1 MGGSLPRTYP
11 YSESYCAFYFLT
23 SITPSVEECK
33 LSNHPFIH
41 QSLLDFSLFS
51 PYSTSAIPSQK
62 NYKIS
67 FVFLSARREETTH
80 TIMVC
85 WLKIFLSVLTIHTSK
100 SHLETRR
107 YPFYLTC
114 KLDCFPIFSP
124 RTRSHASFCP
134 THLSPR
140 RDF

>member
-23 SITPSVEECK
+23 SITPSVDECK
-33 LSNHPFIH
+33 LSNHLFTSPC
-41 QSLLDFSLFS
+41 LDFSLH
-51 PYSTSAIPSQK
+51 PAIPSQK

-67 FVFLSARREETTH
+67 YVFLAREEKRQKTNPSQH